1 MRTPGDHSSFFWP
14 SGCSANILGL
24 LLSFQNRI
32 DLTTLVQV
40 ASENFD
46 KKQKSRVAF
55 TFVELLVVITLIAV
69 LAALLFPGLSRV
81 KAASYAAKCKSNLHQ
96 TGVALQMYV
105 GDYNR
110 YPSMLAGDGSFQ
122 TWADRLYPYA
132 PLNWTNRSWHCPN
145 YIANKGIVGYVKP
158 PSGGGNFVIYT
169 SYSYNAF
176 GIAGLRGS
184 PQLGLGLFPHSGT
197 SEPEVQVPS
206 EMYTV
211 ADARAF
217 EKFNGF
223 NGRVGLPGMNPYF
236 RGRAETAPAHAQ
248 GYNILFADR
257 HVSLVKRSDY
267 LYPPRT
273 AHSWNRDNQ
282 PHSEAWA
289 PSTQWLVQR

>member
-1 MRTPGDHSSFFWP
+1 MAPEH
-14 SGCSANILGL
+14 
-24 LLSFQNRI
+24 
-32 DLTTLVQV
+32 
-40 ASENFD
+40 FD
-46 KKQKSRVAF
+46 RKQESQDAF
-55 TFVELLVVITLIAV
+55 TLVELLVVISLIAV

-110 YPSMLAGDGSFQ
+110 YPSMLAGDGVPGSFQ
-122 TWADRLYPYA
+122 TWTDRLSPNA
-132 PLNWTNRSWHCPN
+132 PLNWTNRSWHCPT
-145 YIANKGIVGYVKP
+145 YIANNGRVEYVKP
-158 PSGGGNFVIYT
+158 PPEGGKYVIYT

-176 GIAGLRGS
+176 GIAGWRGS
-184 PQLGLGLFPHSGT
+184 PQLGLGLLPAWAT

-217 EKFNGF
+217 EKFNGLDQ
-223 NGRVGLPGMNPYF
+223 RVGLEVMNPYF
-236 RGRAETAPAHAQ
+236 RGKAETAPSHAQ
-248 GYNILFADR
+248 GYNILFADC
-257 HVSLVKRSDY
+257 HVFLVKRSDY
-267 LYPPRT
+267 LYPSRT
-273 AHSWNRDNQ
+273 AHNWNRDNQ